1 MSTFPDSFFAKRYRL
16 QQCGTSRIEPGKV
29 LIATGPDDSY
39 RARARAVRRGL
50 LALAGTTGAPMTQNP
65 PDQPNGNGRITLLII
80 LGVCLITAVVMVV
93 TALSL

>member
-16 QQCGTSRIEPGKV
+16 QTMRDLAHRTRKV

>member
-1 MSTFPDSFFAKRYRL
+1 
-16 QQCGTSRIEPGKV
+16 
-29 LIATGPDDSY
+29 
-39 RARARAVRRGL
+39 
-50 LALAGTTGAPMTQNP
+50 MTQNP

>member
-1 MSTFPDSFFAKRYRL
+1 
-16 QQCGTSRIEPGKV
+16 
-29 LIATGPDDSY
+29 
-39 RARARAVRRGL
+39 
-50 LALAGTTGAPMTQNP
+50 MTQNQ